1 MQPKES
7 KSTRHFY
14 FSIAKSLLRITGCT
28 YLFYGDYKGA
38 AILLAFAEGLGIAEE
53 F

>member
-1 MQPKES
+1 MQKKES
-7 KSTRHFY
+7 KTNKHFY
-14 FSIAKSLLRITGCT
+14 FSMAKSFIRILGCT